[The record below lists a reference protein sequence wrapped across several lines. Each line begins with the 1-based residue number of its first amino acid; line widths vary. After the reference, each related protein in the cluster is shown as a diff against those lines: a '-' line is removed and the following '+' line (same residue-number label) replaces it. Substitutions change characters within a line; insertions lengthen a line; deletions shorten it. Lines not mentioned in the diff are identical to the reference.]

1 MIASLQKLWG
11 AGAWERDGGA
21 EPQQV
26 GMHRLSENTLLMSD
40 TCNGARKLKQL
51 LAEMA
56 EAAGRAKLGEEAR

>member
-1 MIASLQKLWG
+1 
-11 AGAWERDGGA
+11 
-21 EPQQV
+21 
-26 GMHRLSENTLLMSD
+26 MHRLSENTLLMSD